1 MGGGLELRNEDRG
14 MEKLLELLHSI
25 TEQKN
30 EEITPST
37 ELIMSGVLDSLNIT
51 SLITYLEEQTGT
63 KIEVGELDL
72 MTLSSPQDIVDNFL
86 TAEVAE

>member
-1 MGGGLELRNEDRG
+1 

>member
-1 MGGGLELRNEDRG
+1 

-51 SLITYLEEQTGT
+51 SLITYLEEQTGA